1 MTSLSVTVTELEQ
14 VAAWPRIRAVVRA
27 DGTGALTIN
36 GTERPCAAAS
46 LEELRVG
53 VIARCAELARLL
65 NRPVRLVVDEAP
77 NIWTLAVRGNGVVQV
92 VDAAGTVEPADDLAP
107 QEGRCRICRRLQPV
121 SVSACV
127 QCGTAEPHRVESSP
141 GHEGPEGPEGPEG
154 AVAPP
159 LTPPAPP
166 PGPPGRPPT
175 RRLRLVFSS
184 QPAVEAAAGVAIGRN
199 PQPVG
204 GRQPVRVASPKR
216 MLSRTHAL
224 IDVDETGRIVVT
236 DHHSGNG
243 VEAQTEP
250 PTLLTPGAPYVVAPG
265 TTLLMGDVAVTINH
279 A

>member
-141 GHEGPEGPEGPEG
+141 GHEGPEG

-224 IDVDETGRIVVT
+224 IDVDDAGRILVT
-236 DHHSGNG
+236 DYHSGNG
-243 VEAQTEP
+243 TEAQTQP
-250 PTLLTPGAPYVVAPG
+250 PVLLPPGQPHVLTEGMP
-265 TTLLMGDVAVTINH
+265 LLLGDVTVIVKFA
-279 A
+279 